1 MAAEV
6 GRVRTPK
13 VDCEAVVRMRRRSAT
28 ERNKRIAIRGYSRD
42 FVLCQATLSLLD
54 VVLGNLPTSHKNQN
68 WVSMTV

>member
-1 MAAEV
+1 MAGEV

-13 VDCEAVVRMRRRSAT
+13 VDCEAVVRMRRRSAA
-28 ERNKRIAIRGYSRD
+28 ERNRKIAIRGYSRD

-54 VVLGNLPTSHKNQN
+54 VFLGNLPTSHKNQN